1 MFYLEFDEV
10 RIIMKFLRV
19 SLVSELTG
27 LHPSSLRRMLMI
39 LAKKVRLIPTPEQEK
54 VLRNHAGAARF
65 AYNYCKRM
73 SDRYYKL
80 FGKSVSQLALQKR
93 FTKIKKRKRYEW
105 LKDINAQVPKQASKD
120 FDTARKNSFK
130 KYKNGYHTSY
140 KSKKDLIQGFYANY
154 ERLIIGKRVV
164 HIQSIGEV
172 KTSQQLPRNKKPLN
186 PRVIFDG
193 RHWWISVGF
202 QEDFELQELTN
213 ESIGLD
219 VGLKELFVASNG
231 MKERNINK
239 DAKVKKLL
247 KRKKSAQR
255 DMSRRFKKGV
265 KIQSAG
271 YEKATAKLVK
281 TKPMRIVVEDLSI
294 SNLLKNKKLS
304 KAFSSQK
311 LNFFFQCLSYKCEKY
326 GIAYVKADKWFASSK
341 ICSCCGVKYDHSVQP
356 EGQWS
361 LKIREWCCVSCNSHH
376 DRDVNAAINLSRW
389 VK

>member
-1 MFYLEFDEV
+1 
-10 RIIMKFLRV
+10 
-19 SLVSELTG
+19 
-27 LHPSSLRRMLMI
+27 MI

-54 VLRNHAGAARF
+54 LLRNHAGAARF

-93 FTKIKKRKRYEW
+93 FTKIKKRKKYEW

-120 FDTARKNSFK
+120 FDMARKHSFK

-154 ERLIIGKRVV
+154 ERLIIGKKVV

-172 KTSQQLPRNKKPLN
+172 KTSQQLPRNKKPSN
-186 PRVIFDG
+186 PRVTFDG

-202 QEDFELQELTN
+202 QEDFESQELKN
-213 ESIGLD
+213 ESIGVD

-271 YEKATAKLVK
+271 YEKAKAEHLRLSRKIMNIRNNHIHQATAKLVK

-304 KAFSSQK
+304 KAFSFQK
-311 LNFFFQCLSYKCEKY
+311 LHFFFQCLSYKCEKY

-361 LKIREWCCVSCNSHH
+361 LKIREWRCASCNSHH
-376 DRDVNAAINLSRW
+376 DRDLNAAINLSRW

>member
-1 MFYLEFDEV
+1 
-10 RIIMKFLRV
+10 
-19 SLVSELTG
+19 
-27 LHPSSLRRMLMI
+27 MI

-65 AYNYCKRM
+65 AYNYCKRI

-105 LKDINAQVPKQASKD
+105 LHDINAQVPKQASKD
-120 FDTARKNSFK
+120 FDKARKHSFK

-154 ERLIIGKRVV
+154 ERLIIGKKVV
-164 HIQSIGEV
+164 DIQSIGEV
-172 KTSQQLPRNKKPLN
+172 KTSQQLPRNKKPSN
-186 PRVIFDG
+186 PRVTFDG

-202 QEDFELQELTN
+202 QEDFESQELTN
-213 ESIGLD
+213 ESIGVD

-231 MKERNINK
+231 TKERNINK

-271 YEKATAKLVK
+271 YEKAKAEHLRLSRKTTNIRNNHIHQATAKLVK

-304 KAFSSQK
+304 KAFSFQK

-341 ICSCCGVKYDHSVQP
+341 ICSCCGMKYDHSVQP

-361 LKIREWCCVSCNSHH
+361 LKIREWRCASCNSHH
-376 DRDVNAAINLSRW
+376 DRDLNASINLSRW

>member
-1 MFYLEFDEV
+1 
-10 RIIMKFLRV
+10 
-19 SLVSELTG
+19 
-27 LHPSSLRRMLMI
+27 MI
-39 LAKKVRLIPTPEQEK
+39 LAKKVRLIPTLEQEK

-93 FTKIKKRKRYEW
+93 FTKIKKQKRYEW

-120 FDTARKNSFK
+120 FDTARKHSFK

-140 KSKKDLIQGFYANY
+140 KSKKDVIQGFYANY
-154 ERLIIGKRVV
+154 ERLVIGKKVV

-172 KTSQQLPRNKKPLN
+172 KTSQQLPRNKKPSN
-186 PRVIFDG
+186 PRVTFDG

-202 QEDFELQELTN
+202 QEDFESQELTN
-213 ESIGLD
+213 ESIGVD

-231 MKERNINK
+231 TKERNINK

-247 KRKKSAQR
+247 RRKKSAQR

-271 YEKATAKLVK
+271 YEKAKAEHLRLSRKIMNIRNNHIHQATARLVK

-304 KAFSSQK
+304 KAFSFQK

-361 LKIREWCCVSCNSHH
+361 LKIREWRCASCNSYH

>member
-1 MFYLEFDEV
+1 
-10 RIIMKFLRV
+10 
-19 SLVSELTG
+19 
-27 LHPSSLRRMLMI
+27 MI
-39 LAKKVRLIPTPEQEK
+39 LAKKVRLIPTPEQEQ
-54 VLRNHAGAARF
+54 VLKNHAGAARF

-140 KSKKDLIQGFYANY
+140 KSKKDVIQGFYANY
-154 ERLIIGKRVV
+154 ERLIIGKKVV

-172 KTSQQLPRNKKPLN
+172 KTSQQLPRNKKPSN
-186 PRVIFDG
+186 PRVTFDG
-193 RHWWISVGF
+193 RHWWMSVGF

-213 ESIGLD
+213 ESIGVD

-239 DAKVKKLL
+239 DVKVKKLL
-247 KRKKSAQR
+247 RRKKSAQR

-271 YEKATAKLVK
+271 YEKAKAEHLRLSRKITNIRNNHIHQATAKLVK

-304 KAFSSQK
+304 KAFSFQK
-311 LNFFFQCLSYKCEKY
+311 LHFFFQCLSYKCEKY

>member
-1 MFYLEFDEV
+1 
-10 RIIMKFLRV
+10 
-19 SLVSELTG
+19 
-27 LHPSSLRRMLMI
+27 MI

-120 FDTARKNSFK
+120 FDTARKHSFK
-130 KYKNGYHTSY
+130 KYKNGSHTSY

-154 ERLIIGKRVV
+154 ERLVIGKKVV

-172 KTSQQLPRNKKPLN
+172 KTSQQLPRNKKPSN
-186 PRVIFDG
+186 PRVTFDG

-202 QEDFELQELTN
+202 QEDFESQELTD
-213 ESIGLD
+213 ESIGVD

-271 YEKATAKLVK
+271 YEKAKAEHLRLSRKITNIRNNHIHQATAKLVK

-294 SNLLKNKKLS
+294 SNLLKNKRLS
-304 KAFSSQK
+304 KAFSFQK

-361 LKIREWCCVSCNSHH
+361 LKIREWDCFGCNSHH
-376 DRDVNAAINLSRW
+376 DRDINAAINLSRW

>member
-1 MFYLEFDEV
+1 
-10 RIIMKFLRV
+10 
-19 SLVSELTG
+19 
-27 LHPSSLRRMLMI
+27 MI
-39 LAKKVRLIPTPEQEK
+39 LAKKVRLIPTPEQEQ

-120 FDTARKNSFK
+120 FDTPRKNSFE
-130 KYKNGYHTSY
+130 KYKNGSHTSY
-140 KSKKDLIQGFYANY
+140 KSKKDVIQGFYANY
-154 ERLIIGKRVV
+154 ERLIIGKKVV

-172 KTSQQLPRNKKPLN
+172 KTSQQLPRNKKPSN
-186 PRVIFDG
+186 PRVTFDG

-202 QEDFELQELTN
+202 QEDFELQELTD
-213 ESIGLD
+213 ESIGVD

-265 KIQSAG
+265 KVQSAG
-271 YEKATAKLVK
+271 YEKAKIEHLRLSRKITNIRNNHIHQATAKLVK
-281 TKPMRIVVEDLSI
+281 TKPMRIVVEDLFI

-304 KAFSSQK
+304 KALSFQK

-326 GIAYVKADKWFASSK
+326 GIAYVKVDKWFASSK

-361 LKIREWCCVSCNSHH
+361 LKIREWRCASCNSHH
-376 DRDVNAAINLSRW
+376 DRDVNASINLSRW
-389 VK
+389 VQ

>member
-1 MFYLEFDEV
+1 
-10 RIIMKFLRV
+10 
-19 SLVSELTG
+19 
-27 LHPSSLRRMLMI
+27 MI

-120 FDTARKNSFK
+120 FDTARKHSFK
-130 KYKNGYHTSY
+130 KYKNGSHTSY

-154 ERLIIGKRVV
+154 ERLIIGKKVV

-172 KTSQQLPRNKKPLN
+172 KTSQQLPRNKKPSN
-186 PRVIFDG
+186 PRVTFDG

-202 QEDFELQELTN
+202 QEDFESQELTN
-213 ESIGLD
+213 ESIGVD

-271 YEKATAKLVK
+271 YEKAKAEHLRLSRKITNIRNNHIHQATAKLVK

-304 KAFSSQK
+304 KAFSFQK

>member
-1 MFYLEFDEV
+1 
-10 RIIMKFLRV
+10 
-19 SLVSELTG
+19 
-27 LHPSSLRRMLMI
+27 MI
-39 LAKKVRLIPTPEQEK
+39 LAKKVRLIPTPEQEQ

-105 LKDINAQVPKQASKD
+105 LKEINAQVPKQASKD
-120 FDTARKNSFK
+120 FDTARKHSFK

-172 KTSQQLPRNKKPLN
+172 KTSQQLPRNKKPSN
-186 PRVIFDG
+186 PRVTFDG
-193 RHWWISVGF
+193 RHWWMSVGF
-202 QEDFELQELTN
+202 QEDFESQELTN
-213 ESIGLD
+213 ESIGVD

-247 KRKKSAQR
+247 RRKKSAQR

-271 YEKATAKLVK
+271 YEKAKAEHLRLSRKITNIRNNHIHQATAKLVK

-304 KAFSSQK
+304 KAFSFQK
-311 LNFFFQCLSYKCEKY
+311 LHFFFQCLSYKCEKY

-361 LKIREWCCVSCNSHH
+361 LKIREWRCASCNSHH
-376 DRDVNAAINLSRW
+376 DRDLNAAINLSRW

>member
-1 MFYLEFDEV
+1 
-10 RIIMKFLRV
+10 
-19 SLVSELTG
+19 
-27 LHPSSLRRMLMI
+27 MI
-39 LAKKVRLIPTPEQEK
+39 LAKKVRLIPTPEQEQ

-105 LKDINAQVPKQASKD
+105 LKEINAQVPKQASKD
-120 FDTARKNSFK
+120 FDTARKHSFK
-130 KYKNGYHTSY
+130 KYKNGSHTSY

-154 ERLIIGKRVV
+154 ERLIIGKKVV

-172 KTSQQLPRNKKPLN
+172 KTSQQLPRNKKPSN
-186 PRVIFDG
+186 PRVTFDG

-202 QEDFELQELTN
+202 QEDFEFQELTN
-213 ESIGLD
+213 ELIGVD

-271 YEKATAKLVK
+271 YEKAKAEHLRLSRKITNIRNNHIHQATAKLVK

-304 KAFSSQK
+304 KAFSFQK

>member
-1 MFYLEFDEV
+1 
-10 RIIMKFLRV
+10 
-19 SLVSELTG
+19 
-27 LHPSSLRRMLMI
+27 MI

-105 LKDINAQVPKQASKD
+105 LKEINAQVPKQASKD
-120 FDTARKNSFK
+120 FDTARKHSFK
-130 KYKNGYHTSY
+130 KYKNGYYTSY

-154 ERLIIGKRVV
+154 ERLVIGKKVV

-172 KTSQQLPRNKKPLN
+172 KTSQQLPRNKKPSN
-186 PRVIFDG
+186 PRVTFDG

-202 QEDFELQELTN
+202 QEDFESQELTN
-213 ESIGLD
+213 ESIGVD

-247 KRKKSAQR
+247 RRKKSAQR

-271 YEKATAKLVK
+271 YEKAKAEHLRLSRKIMNIRNNHIHQATAKLVK

-304 KAFSSQK
+304 KALSFQK

-326 GIAYVKADKWFASSK
+326 GIAYEKADKWFASSK

-361 LKIREWCCVSCNSHH
+361 LKIREWRCASCNSYH

>member
-1 MFYLEFDEV
+1 M
-10 RIIMKFLRV
+10 R
-19 SLVSELTG
+19 
-27 LHPSSLRRMLMI
+27 

-120 FDTARKNSFK
+120 FDTARKHSFK
-130 KYKNGYHTSY
+130 KYKKGSHTSY

-154 ERLIIGKRVV
+154 ERLIIGKKVV

-172 KTSQQLPRNKKPLN
+172 KTSQQLPRNKKPSN
-186 PRVIFDG
+186 PRVTFDG

-213 ESIGLD
+213 ESIGVD

-231 MKERNINK
+231 MKERNINQ

-271 YEKATAKLVK
+271 YEKAKTEHLRLSRKITNIRNNHIHQATAKLVK
-281 TKPMRIVVEDLSI
+281 TKPMRIVVEDLPI

-304 KAFSSQK
+304 KAFLFQK

-376 DRDVNAAINLSRW
+376 DRDVNASINLS
-389 VK
+389 

>member
-1 MFYLEFDEV
+1 
-10 RIIMKFLRV
+10 
-19 SLVSELTG
+19 
-27 LHPSSLRRMLMI
+27 MI

-105 LKDINAQVPKQASKD
+105 LHDINAQVPKQASKD
-120 FDTARKNSFK
+120 FDMARKHSFK
-130 KYKNGYHTSY
+130 KYKNGSHTSY

-154 ERLIIGKRVV
+154 ERLVIGKKVV

-172 KTSQQLPRNKKPLN
+172 KTSQQLPRNKKTSN
-186 PRVIFDG
+186 PRVTFDG

-202 QEDFELQELTN
+202 QEDFESQELTD
-213 ESIGLD
+213 ESIGVD
-219 VGLKELFVASNG
+219 VGLKDLFVASNG

-255 DMSRRFKKGV
+255 DMSRRFKKGG

-271 YEKATAKLVK
+271 YEKAKTEHLRLSRKITNIRNNHIHQATAKLVK

-304 KAFSSQK
+304 KAFSFQK

-361 LKIREWCCVSCNSHH
+361 LKIREWDCASCNSHH
-376 DRDVNAAINLSRW
+376 DRDINAAINLSRW

>member
-1 MFYLEFDEV
+1 
-10 RIIMKFLRV
+10 
-19 SLVSELTG
+19 
-27 LHPSSLRRMLMI
+27 MI
-39 LAKKVRLIPTPEQEK
+39 LAKKVRLIPTPEQEQ

-120 FDTARKNSFK
+120 FDTARKHSFK

-154 ERLIIGKRVV
+154 ERLVIGKKVV

-172 KTSQQLPRNKKPLN
+172 KTSQQLPRNKKTSN
-186 PRVIFDG
+186 PRVTFDG

-202 QEDFELQELTN
+202 QEDFESQELTN
-213 ESIGLD
+213 ESIGVD

-271 YEKATAKLVK
+271 YEKAKAEHLRLSRKIMNIRNNHIHQATAKLVK

-304 KAFSSQK
+304 KALSFQK

-326 GIAYVKADKWFASSK
+326 GIAYEKADKWFASSK

-361 LKIREWCCVSCNSHH
+361 IKIREWCCVSCNSHH
-376 DRDVNAAINLSRW
+376 DRDLNAAINLSRW

>member
-1 MFYLEFDEV
+1 
-10 RIIMKFLRV
+10 
-19 SLVSELTG
+19 
-27 LHPSSLRRMLMI
+27 MI

-105 LKDINAQVPKQASKD
+105 LNDINAQVPKQASKD
-120 FDTARKNSFK
+120 FDTARKHSFK

-154 ERLIIGKRVV
+154 ERLVIGKKVV

-172 KTSQQLPRNKKPLN
+172 KTSQQLPRNKKPSN
-186 PRVIFDG
+186 PRVTFDG
-193 RHWWISVGF
+193 RHWWMSVGF
-202 QEDFELQELTN
+202 QEDFESQELTD
-213 ESIGLD
+213 ESIGVD

-231 MKERNINK
+231 TKERNINK
-239 DAKVKKLL
+239 DAKVKKFL

-271 YEKATAKLVK
+271 YEKAKAEHLRLSRKIMNIRNNHIHQATAKLVK

-304 KAFSSQK
+304 KAFSFQK

-361 LKIREWCCVSCNSHH
+361 LKIREWRCASCNSYH

>member
-1 MFYLEFDEV
+1 
-10 RIIMKFLRV
+10 
-19 SLVSELTG
+19 
-27 LHPSSLRRMLMI
+27 MI
-39 LAKKVRLIPTPEQEK
+39 LAKKVRLIPMPEQEQ

-120 FDTARKNSFK
+120 FDTARKHSFK

-154 ERLIIGKRVV
+154 ERLVIGKKVV

-172 KTSQQLPRNKKPLN
+172 KTSQQLPRNKKPSN
-186 PRVIFDG
+186 PRVTFDG
-193 RHWWISVGF
+193 RHWWMSVGF
-202 QEDFELQELTN
+202 QEDFESQELTN
-213 ESIGLD
+213 ESIGVD

-239 DAKVKKLL
+239 DDKVKKLL

-271 YEKATAKLVK
+271 YEKAKAEHLRLSRKIMNIRNNHIHQATAKLVK

-304 KAFSSQK
+304 KALSFQK

-326 GIAYVKADKWFASSK
+326 GIAYEKADKWFASSK

-361 LKIREWCCVSCNSHH
+361 IKIREWCCVSCNSHH

>member
-1 MFYLEFDEV
+1 
-10 RIIMKFLRV
+10 
-19 SLVSELTG
+19 
-27 LHPSSLRRMLMI
+27 MI

-54 VLRNHAGAARF
+54 LLRNHAGAARF

-93 FTKIKKRKRYEW
+93 FTKIKKRKEYEW

-120 FDTARKNSFK
+120 FDMARKHSFK

-154 ERLIIGKRVV
+154 ERLIIGKKVV

-172 KTSQQLPRNKKPLN
+172 KTSQQLPRNKKPSN
-186 PRVIFDG
+186 PRVTFDG

-202 QEDFELQELTN
+202 QEDFESQELKN
-213 ESIGLD
+213 ESIGVD

-271 YEKATAKLVK
+271 YEKAKAEHLRLSRKIMNIRNNHIHQATAKLVK

-304 KAFSSQK
+304 KALSFQK

-326 GIAYVKADKWFASSK
+326 GIAYEKADKWFASSK

>member
-1 MFYLEFDEV
+1 
-10 RIIMKFLRV
+10 
-19 SLVSELTG
+19 
-27 LHPSSLRRMLMI
+27 MI

-120 FDTARKNSFK
+120 FDTARKHSFK
-130 KYKNGYHTSY
+130 KYKNGSHTSY
-140 KSKKDLIQGFYANY
+140 KSKKDVIQGFYANY
-154 ERLIIGKRVV
+154 ERLIIGKKVV

-172 KTSQQLPRNKKPLN
+172 KTSQQLPRNKKPSN
-186 PRVIFDG
+186 PRVTFDG

-202 QEDFELQELTN
+202 QEEFESQELTN
-213 ESIGLD
+213 ESIGVD

-271 YEKATAKLVK
+271 YEKAKAEHLRLSRKIMNIRNNHIHQATAKLVK

-304 KAFSSQK
+304 KALSFQK

-326 GIAYVKADKWFASSK
+326 GIAYEKADKWFASSK
-341 ICSCCGVKYDHSVQP
+341 ICSCCGIKYDHSVQP

>member
-1 MFYLEFDEV
+1 
-10 RIIMKFLRV
+10 
-19 SLVSELTG
+19 
-27 LHPSSLRRMLMI
+27 MI
-39 LAKKVRLIPTPEQEK
+39 LAKKVRLIPTPEQEQ

-93 FTKIKKRKRYEW
+93 FTKIKKRKEYEW

-130 KYKNGYHTSY
+130 NYKNGSHTSY

-154 ERLIIGKRVV
+154 ERLIIGKKVV

-172 KTSQQLPRNKKPLN
+172 KTSQQLPRNKKPSN
-186 PRVIFDG
+186 PRVTFDG

-202 QEDFELQELTN
+202 QEDFESQELTD
-213 ESIGLD
+213 ESIGVD

-265 KIQSAG
+265 TIQSAG
-271 YEKATAKLVK
+271 YEKARAEHLRLSRKITNIRNNHIHQATAKLVK
-281 TKPMRIVVEDLSI
+281 TKPMRIVVEDLPI

-304 KAFSSQK
+304 KAFLFQK

-376 DRDVNAAINLSRW
+376 DRDLNASINLSRW

>member
-1 MFYLEFDEV
+1 
-10 RIIMKFLRV
+10 
-19 SLVSELTG
+19 
-27 LHPSSLRRMLMI
+27 MI

-105 LKDINAQVPKQASKD
+105 LEDINAQVPKQASKD
-120 FDTARKNSFK
+120 FDKARKNSFK

-154 ERLIIGKRVV
+154 ERLVIGKKVV

-172 KTSQQLPRNKKPLN
+172 KTSQQLPRNKKPSN
-186 PRVIFDG
+186 PRVTFDG
-193 RHWWISVGF
+193 RHWWMSVGF
-202 QEDFELQELTN
+202 QEDFESQELTD
-213 ESIGLD
+213 ESIGVD

-271 YEKATAKLVK
+271 YEKAKAEHLRLSRKITNIRNNHIHQATAKLVK

-304 KAFSSQK
+304 KAFSFQK
-311 LNFFFQCLSYKCEKY
+311 LNFFFRCLSYKCEKY
-326 GIAYVKADKWFASSK
+326 GIEYVKADKWFASSK

-361 LKIREWCCVSCNSHH
+361 LKIREWRCVPCNSHH
-376 DRDVNAAINLSRW
+376 DRDVNASINLSRW

>member
-1 MFYLEFDEV
+1 
-10 RIIMKFLRV
+10 
-19 SLVSELTG
+19 
-27 LHPSSLRRMLMI
+27 MI

-93 FTKIKKRKRYEW
+93 FTKIKKRKKYEW

-120 FDTARKNSFK
+120 FDTARKHSFK

-140 KSKKDLIQGFYANY
+140 KSKKDVIQGFYANY
-154 ERLIIGKRVV
+154 ERLIIGKKVV

-172 KTSQQLPRNKKPLN
+172 KTSQQLPRNKKPSN
-186 PRVIFDG
+186 PRVTFDG

-213 ESIGLD
+213 ESIGVD

-271 YEKATAKLVK
+271 YEKAKAEHLRLSRKITNIRNNHIHQATAKLVK

-304 KAFSSQK
+304 KAFSFQR

-361 LKIREWCCVSCNSHH
+361 LKIREWRCASCNSYH

>member
-1 MFYLEFDEV
+1 
-10 RIIMKFLRV
+10 
-19 SLVSELTG
+19 
-27 LHPSSLRRMLMI
+27 MI

-54 VLRNHAGAARF
+54 LLRNHAGAARF

-73 SDRYYKL
+73 SDRCYKL

-120 FDTARKNSFK
+120 FDTARKHSFK

-154 ERLIIGKRVV
+154 ERLIIGKKVV

-172 KTSQQLPRNKKPLN
+172 KTSQQLPRNKKPSN
-186 PRVIFDG
+186 PRVTFDG

-202 QEDFELQELTN
+202 QEDFESQELTN
-213 ESIGLD
+213 ESIGVD

-231 MKERNINK
+231 MKKRNINK

-271 YEKATAKLVK
+271 YEKAKAEHLRLSRKIMNIRNNHIHQATAKLVK

-304 KAFSSQK
+304 KALSFQK

-326 GIAYVKADKWFASSK
+326 GIAYEKADKWFASSK

>member
-1 MFYLEFDEV
+1 
-10 RIIMKFLRV
+10 
-19 SLVSELTG
+19 
-27 LHPSSLRRMLMI
+27 MI

-65 AYNYCKRM
+65 AYNYCKRI

-105 LKDINAQVPKQASKD
+105 LHDINAQVPKQASKD
-120 FDTARKNSFK
+120 FDKARKHSFK

-154 ERLIIGKRVV
+154 ERLIIGKKVV
-164 HIQSIGEV
+164 DIQSIGEV
-172 KTSQQLPRNKKPLN
+172 KTSQQLPRNKKPSN
-186 PRVIFDG
+186 PRVTFDG

-202 QEDFELQELTN
+202 QEDFESQELTN
-213 ESIGLD
+213 ESIGVD

-231 MKERNINK
+231 TKERNINK

-271 YEKATAKLVK
+271 YEKAKAEHLRLSRKITNIRNNHIHQATAKLVK

-304 KAFSSQK
+304 KAFSFQK

-341 ICSCCGVKYDHSVQP
+341 ICSYCGMKYDHSVQP

-361 LKIREWCCVSCNSHH
+361 LKIREWRCASCNSHH
-376 DRDVNAAINLSRW
+376 DRDLNASINLSRW

>member
-1 MFYLEFDEV
+1 
-10 RIIMKFLRV
+10 
-19 SLVSELTG
+19 
-27 LHPSSLRRMLMI
+27 MI

-105 LKDINAQVPKQASKD
+105 LEDINAQVPKQASKD
-120 FDTARKNSFK
+120 FDKARKNSFK

-154 ERLIIGKRVV
+154 ERLVIGKKVV

-172 KTSQQLPRNKKPLN
+172 KTSQQLPRNKKPSN
-186 PRVIFDG
+186 PRVTFDG
-193 RHWWISVGF
+193 RHWWMSVGF
-202 QEDFELQELTN
+202 QEDFESQELTD
-213 ESIGLD
+213 ESIGVD

-271 YEKATAKLVK
+271 YEKAKAEHLRLSRKITNIRNNHIHQATAKLVK

-304 KAFSSQK
+304 KALSFQK
-311 LNFFFQCLSYKCEKY
+311 LNFFFRCLSYKCEKY
-326 GIAYVKADKWFASSK
+326 GIEYVKADKWFASSK

-361 LKIREWCCVSCNSHH
+361 LKIREWRCVPCNSHH
-376 DRDVNAAINLSRW
+376 DRDVNASINLSRW

>member
-1 MFYLEFDEV
+1 
-10 RIIMKFLRV
+10 
-19 SLVSELTG
+19 
-27 LHPSSLRRMLMI
+27 MI

-105 LKDINAQVPKQASKD
+105 LNAINAQVPKQASKD
-120 FDTARKNSFK
+120 FDTARKHSFK

-154 ERLIIGKRVV
+154 ERLVIGKKVV

-172 KTSQQLPRNKKPLN
+172 KTSQQLPRNKKPSN
-186 PRVIFDG
+186 PRVTFDG

-202 QEDFELQELTN
+202 QEDFESQELTN
-213 ESIGLD
+213 ESIGVD

-231 MKERNINK
+231 TKERNINK

-271 YEKATAKLVK
+271 YEKAKAEHLRLSRKIMNIRNNHIHQATARLVK

-304 KAFSSQK
+304 KAFSFQK

-361 LKIREWCCVSCNSHH
+361 LKIREWRCASCNSYH

>member
-1 MFYLEFDEV
+1 
-10 RIIMKFLRV
+10 
-19 SLVSELTG
+19 
-27 LHPSSLRRMLMI
+27 MI
-39 LAKKVRLIPTPEQEK
+39 LAKKVRLIPTPEQEQ
-54 VLRNHAGAARF
+54 VLRNHAGAVRF

-93 FTKIKKRKRYEW
+93 FTKIKKRKKYEW

-120 FDTARKNSFK
+120 FDKARKNSFK

-140 KSKKDLIQGFYANY
+140 KSKKDVIQGFYANY
-154 ERLIIGKRVV
+154 ERLIIGKKVV

-172 KTSQQLPRNKKPLN
+172 KTSQQLPRNKKPSN
-186 PRVIFDG
+186 PRVTFDG

-202 QEDFELQELTN
+202 QEGFELQELTN
-213 ESIGLD
+213 DSIGVD

-265 KIQSAG
+265 
-271 YEKATAKLVK
+271 
-281 TKPMRIVVEDLSI
+281 
-294 SNLLKNKKLS
+294 
-304 KAFSSQK
+304 
-311 LNFFFQCLSYKCEKY
+311 
-326 GIAYVKADKWFASSK
+326 
-341 ICSCCGVKYDHSVQP
+341 
-356 EGQWS
+356 
-361 LKIREWCCVSCNSHH
+361 
-376 DRDVNAAINLSRW
+376 
-389 VK
+389 

>member
-1 MFYLEFDEV
+1 
-10 RIIMKFLRV
+10 
-19 SLVSELTG
+19 
-27 LHPSSLRRMLMI
+27 MI

-105 LKDINAQVPKQASKD
+105 LNDINAQVPKQASKD
-120 FDTARKNSFK
+120 FDTARKHSFK

-154 ERLIIGKRVV
+154 ERLVIGKKVV

-172 KTSQQLPRNKKPLN
+172 KTSQQLPRNKKPSN
-186 PRVIFDG
+186 PRVTFDG
-193 RHWWISVGF
+193 RHWWMSVGF
-202 QEDFELQELTN
+202 QEDFESQELTD
-213 ESIGLD
+213 ESIGVD

-231 MKERNINK
+231 TKERNINK
-239 DAKVKKLL
+239 DAKVKKFL
-247 KRKKSAQR
+247 KRKRSAQR

-271 YEKATAKLVK
+271 YEKAKAEHLRLSRKIMNIRNNHIHQATAKLVK

-304 KAFSSQK
+304 KAFSFQK

-361 LKIREWCCVSCNSHH
+361 LKIREWRCASCNSYH

>member
-1 MFYLEFDEV
+1 
-10 RIIMKFLRV
+10 
-19 SLVSELTG
+19 
-27 LHPSSLRRMLMI
+27 MI

-120 FDTARKNSFK
+120 FDTARKHSFK

-140 KSKKDLIQGFYANY
+140 KSKKDVIQGFYANY
-154 ERLIIGKRVV
+154 ERLLIGKKVV

-172 KTSQQLPRNKKPLN
+172 KTSQQLPRNKKPSN
-186 PRVIFDG
+186 PRVTFDG

-202 QEDFELQELTN
+202 QEDFESQELTN
-213 ESIGLD
+213 ESIGVD

-271 YEKATAKLVK
+271 YEKAKAEHLRLSRKITNIRNNHIHQATAKLVK

-304 KAFSSQK
+304 KAFSFQK
-311 LNFFFQCLSYKCEKY
+311 LHFFFQCLSYKCEKY

-361 LKIREWCCVSCNSHH
+361 LKIREWRCASCNSHH
-376 DRDVNAAINLSRW
+376 DRDVNASINLSRW

>member
-1 MFYLEFDEV
+1 M
-10 RIIMKFLRV
+10 
-19 SLVSELTG
+19 
-27 LHPSSLRRMLMI
+27 
-39 LAKKVRLIPTPEQEK
+39 
-54 VLRNHAGAARF
+54 LRNHAGAARF

-93 FTKIKKRKRYEW
+93 FTKIKKQKRYEW

-120 FDTARKNSFK
+120 FDTARKHSFK

-154 ERLIIGKRVV
+154 ERLVIGKKVV

-172 KTSQQLPRNKKPLN
+172 KTSQQLPRNKKPSN
-186 PRVIFDG
+186 PRVTFDG

-202 QEDFELQELTN
+202 QEDFESQELTN
-213 ESIGLD
+213 ESIGVD
-219 VGLKELFVASNG
+219 VGLKGLFVASNG
-231 MKERNINK
+231 TKERNINK

-271 YEKATAKLVK
+271 YEKAKAEHLRLSRKIMNIRNNHIHQATARLVK

-304 KAFSSQK
+304 KAFSFQK

-361 LKIREWCCVSCNSHH
+361 LKIREWRCASCNSYH

>member
-1 MFYLEFDEV
+1 
-10 RIIMKFLRV
+10 
-19 SLVSELTG
+19 
-27 LHPSSLRRMLMI
+27 MI

-120 FDTARKNSFK
+120 FDKARKHSFK

-154 ERLIIGKRVV
+154 ERLIIGKKVV

-172 KTSQQLPRNKKPLN
+172 KTSQQLPRNKKPSN
-186 PRVIFDG
+186 PRVTFDG

-202 QEDFELQELTN
+202 QEDFEFQELTN
-213 ESIGLD
+213 ESIGVD

-255 DMSRRFKKGV
+255 DMSRRFKKGM

-271 YEKATAKLVK
+271 YEKAKAEHLRLSRKITNIRNNHIHQATAKLVK

-304 KAFSSQK
+304 KAFSFQK
-311 LNFFFQCLSYKCEKY
+311 LHFFFQCLSYKCEKY

-361 LKIREWCCVSCNSHH
+361 LKIREWRCASCNSHH
-376 DRDVNAAINLSRW
+376 DRDANASINLSRW
-389 VK
+389 

>member
-1 MFYLEFDEV
+1 
-10 RIIMKFLRV
+10 
-19 SLVSELTG
+19 
-27 LHPSSLRRMLMI
+27 MI
-39 LAKKVRLIPTPEQEK
+39 LAKKVRLIPTPEQEQ

-154 ERLIIGKRVV
+154 ERLVIGKKVV
-164 HIQSIGEV
+164 HIQSIGVV
-172 KTSQQLPRNKKPLN
+172 KTSQQLPRNKKTSN
-186 PRVIFDG
+186 PRVTFDG

-202 QEDFELQELTN
+202 QEDYELQELTN
-213 ESIGLD
+213 ESIGVD

-231 MKERNINK
+231 TKERNINK

-271 YEKATAKLVK
+271 YEKAKAEHLRLSRKIMNIRNNHIHQATATLVK

-304 KAFSSQK
+304 KAFSFQK
-311 LNFFFQCLSYKCEKY
+311 LNFFFRCLSYKCEKY
-326 GIAYVKADKWFASSK
+326 GIEYVKADKWFASSK
-341 ICSCCGVKYDHSVQP
+341 IFSCCGVKYDHSVQP

-361 LKIREWCCVSCNSHH
+361 LKIREWRCVPCNSHH
-376 DRDVNAAINLSRW
+376 DRDVNASINLSRW

>member
-1 MFYLEFDEV
+1 
-10 RIIMKFLRV
+10 
-19 SLVSELTG
+19 
-27 LHPSSLRRMLMI
+27 MI
-39 LAKKVRLIPTPEQEK
+39 VAKKVRLIPTPEQEQ

-120 FDTARKNSFK
+120 FDKARKHSFK

-154 ERLIIGKRVV
+154 ERLIIGKKVV

-172 KTSQQLPRNKKPLN
+172 KTSQQLPRNKKPSN
-186 PRVIFDG
+186 PRVTFDG

-202 QEDFELQELTN
+202 QEDFESQELTN
-213 ESIGLD
+213 ESIGVD
-219 VGLKELFVASNG
+219 IGLKELFVASNG
-231 MKERNINK
+231 TKERNINK

-271 YEKATAKLVK
+271 YEKAKAEHLRLSRKITNIRNNHIHQATAKLVK
-281 TKPMRIVVEDLSI
+281 TKPVRIVVEDLPI

-304 KAFSSQK
+304 KAFSFQK
-311 LNFFFQCLSYKCEKY
+311 LHFFFQCLSYKCEKY

-361 LKIREWCCVSCNSHH
+361 LKIREWRCVECNSHH

>member
-1 MFYLEFDEV
+1 
-10 RIIMKFLRV
+10 
-19 SLVSELTG
+19 
-27 LHPSSLRRMLMI
+27 MI
-39 LAKKVRLIPTPEQEK
+39 LAKKVRLIPTPEQEQ

-65 AYNYCKRM
+65 AYNYCKKM

-93 FTKIKKRKRYEW
+93 FTKIKKRKIYEW

-120 FDTARKNSFK
+120 FDTARKHSFK

-140 KSKKDLIQGFYANY
+140 KSKKDVIQGFYANY
-154 ERLIIGKRVV
+154 ERLIIGKKVV

-172 KTSQQLPRNKKPLN
+172 KTSQQLPRNKKPSN
-186 PRVIFDG
+186 PRVTFDG

-202 QEDFELQELTN
+202 QEDFELQELTD
-213 ESIGLD
+213 ESIGVD

-265 KIQSAG
+265 NIQSAG
-271 YEKATAKLVK
+271 YEKAKTEHLRLSRKITNIRNNHIHQATATLVK

-304 KAFSSQK
+304 KAFSFQK
-311 LNFFFQCLSYKCEKY
+311 LNFFFQCLSYKCKKH

-361 LKIREWCCVSCNSHH
+361 LKIREWCCASCNSHL

>member
-1 MFYLEFDEV
+1 
-10 RIIMKFLRV
+10 
-19 SLVSELTG
+19 
-27 LHPSSLRRMLMI
+27 MI

-120 FDTARKNSFK
+120 FDTARKHSFK
-130 KYKNGYHTSY
+130 KYKNGSHTSY

-154 ERLIIGKRVV
+154 ERLVIGKKVV

-172 KTSQQLPRNKKPLN
+172 KTSQQLPRNKKTSN
-186 PRVIFDG
+186 PRVTFDG

-202 QEDFELQELTN
+202 QEDVESQELTN
-213 ESIGLD
+213 ESIGVD

-231 MKERNINK
+231 TKERNINK

-271 YEKATAKLVK
+271 YEKAKVEHLRLSRKIMNIRNNHIHQATARLVK

-304 KAFSSQK
+304 KAFSFQK

-361 LKIREWCCVSCNSHH
+361 LKIREWRCASCNSYH

>member
-1 MFYLEFDEV
+1 
-10 RIIMKFLRV
+10 
-19 SLVSELTG
+19 
-27 LHPSSLRRMLMI
+27 MI
-39 LAKKVRLIPTPEQEK
+39 LAKKVRLIPTPEQEQ

-93 FTKIKKRKRYEW
+93 FTKIKKRKKYEW

-120 FDTARKNSFK
+120 FDTARKHSFK
-130 KYKNGYHTSY
+130 KYKNGSHTSY
-140 KSKKDLIQGFYANY
+140 KSKKDVIQGFYANY
-154 ERLIIGKRVV
+154 ERLIIGKKVV

-172 KTSQQLPRNKKPLN
+172 KTSQQLPRNKKPSN
-186 PRVIFDG
+186 PRVTFDG

-202 QEDFELQELTN
+202 QEDFASQELTN
-213 ESIGLD
+213 ESIGVD

-271 YEKATAKLVK
+271 YEKAKAEHLRLSRKIINIRNNHIHQATAKLVK
-281 TKPMRIVVEDLSI
+281 TKPMRIVMEDLPI

-304 KAFSSQK
+304 KAFSFQK

-361 LKIREWCCVSCNSHH
+361 LKIREWYCASCNSHH
-376 DRDVNAAINLSRW
+376 DRDVNASINLSRW

>member
-1 MFYLEFDEV
+1 
-10 RIIMKFLRV
+10 
-19 SLVSELTG
+19 
-27 LHPSSLRRMLMI
+27 MI

-105 LKDINAQVPKQASKD
+105 LKEINAQVPKQASKD
-120 FDTARKNSFK
+120 FDTARKHSFK

-154 ERLIIGKRVV
+154 ERLVIGKKVV

-172 KTSQQLPRNKKPLN
+172 KTSQQLPRNKKPSN
-186 PRVIFDG
+186 PRVTFDG

-202 QEDFELQELTN
+202 QEDFESQELTN
-213 ESIGLD
+213 ESIGVD

-247 KRKKSAQR
+247 RRKKSAQR

-271 YEKATAKLVK
+271 YEKAKAEHLRLSRKITNIRNNHIHQATAKLVK

-304 KAFSSQK
+304 KAFLFQK

-326 GIAYVKADKWFASSK
+326 GIAYVKADKWFVSSK

-361 LKIREWCCVSCNSHH
+361 LKIREWRCASCNSYH
-376 DRDVNAAINLSRW
+376 DRDVNASINLSRW